1 MNVATLAIAQKMLNG
16 TNDSHFKGKREFP
29 YAPLGGRR
37 FAQGLAPRVG
47 GRRAGLAHSLLFT
60 V

>member
-1 MNVATLAIAQKMLNG
+1 MLAIVQKMLNE

-37 FAQGLAPRVG
+37 FAQGLAPGVG
-47 GRRAGLAHSLLFT
+47 GRRAGLAHSRLFT